1 MDYWNLLERT
11 WRITWRYRM
20 LWVFG
25 ILVALTSGGGGG
37 GGGRGAGFYGGGE
50 PEFELGRFSMPGEL
64 PPRAMEGIVF
74 FFVGLFLVL
83 LLLGLIGMVVRYIA
97 NTALLRMVEDYEE
110 TGEKRGFKWGVAAG
124 WSRAAWRLFLIDLLI
139 YIPLVVLFLIA
150 ITMALTPLL
159 LWLTERTALGIFGTV
174 VTGGLIVVLALV
186 GMLVV
191 AVVEL
196 LRQFFWRACTFEG
209 LGVFEAIREGYAMVR
224 RHWVQV
230 LTMWVITIGIRLA
243 WGAFLIIVGLLLLLL
258 GATLGGI
265 PAIIVGIL
273 SRLVTEGVT
282 PWVLAA
288 AVGLPILVIVVSLP
302 VIFLQGIMETFSSTL
317 WTLTYREL
325 RAAERAEE

>member
-1 MDYWNLLERT
+1 MDYWNLLERA

-25 ILVALTSGGGGG
+25 ILVALTSRGGSGGSGRATFGGGGKPD
-37 GGGRGAGFYGGGE
+37 FD
-50 PEFELGRFSMPGEL
+50 LGRFDMPGRL
-64 PPRAMEGIVF
+64 PPRAMEGIVL
-74 FFVGLFLVL
+74 FFVGLFFIL
-83 LLLGLIGMVVRYIA
+83 LLLGVIGVIIRYIA
-97 NTALLRMVEDYEE
+97 NTALLRMVEDHEE
-110 TGEKRGFKWGVAAG
+110 TGKERGFKWGVAMG
-124 WSRAAWRLFLIDLLI
+124 WSRAAWRLFLIDILI
-139 YIPLVVLFLIA
+139 YIPLIALFLISIA
-150 ITMALTPLL
+150 MALTPLL
-159 LWLTERTALGIFGTV
+159 LWFTERMVLGIFGTV
-174 VTGGLIVVLALV
+174 VTGSLVVVLALV
-186 GMLVV
+186 GILVT

-196 LRQFFWRACTFEG
+196 LRQFFWRACTFEE

-230 LTMWVITIGIRLA
+230 LTMWAITIGIRLA
-243 WGAFLIIVGLLLLLL
+243 WGAFIVVVGLLLFLL

-265 PAIIVGIL
+265 PAIIVGTL

-288 AVGLPILVIVVSLP
+288 AAGLPILVIVVSLP

-325 RAAERAEE
+325 RAAEKKGE